1 MGEAEGTD
9 RVGNGA
15 ARPDVVNGRQPYRGS
30 LTADVSGLPVRHVL
44 GVDLAALTRSQVV
57 SLCRA
62 AVADGKRLEIG
73 VVNAAKIVNMRK
85 DPGLNRA
92 VSSCTI
98 VVADGQAVVW
108 AARLLRQPLPERVAG
123 IDLFFDLLGAATA
136 TGQRVYF
143 LGATAEVV
151 RQTVENAKSRHPGLT
166 VAGARDGYF
175 SDDEA
180 AEVAEEIRDS
190 AADLLF
196 LGMTSPKKEN
206 FVAQHGARSG
216 ALVVHGVGG
225 SFDILAGKT
234 RRAPELA
241 QRLGMEWA
249 YRIYQEPRRMW
260 RRYLVTNSAFIAMV
274 MRELAAPHRR
284 SASQAEPTG

>member
-1 MGEAEGTD
+1 MD
-9 RVGNGA
+9 VRRPNRGN
-15 ARPDVVNGRQPYRGS
+15 
-30 LTADVSGLPVRHVL
+30 LIADVSGLPVRHVL
-44 GVDLAALTRSQVV
+44 GVDLAALTRSEVV

-62 AVADGKRLEIG
+62 AVADGRRLEIG

-85 DPGLNRA
+85 DPRLSRA

-123 IDLFFDLLGAATA
+123 IDLFFDLLGAAAA
-136 TGQRVYF
+136 TGHRVYF
-143 LGATAEVV
+143 LGATDEVV
-151 RQTVENAKSRHPGLT
+151 RLTVENAKSRHPGLI

-180 AEVAEEIRDS
+180 DEVADEIRES

-234 RRAPELA
+234 RRAPEPV

-260 RRYLVTNSAFIAMV
+260 RRYLVTNSAFIAIV
-274 MRELAAPHRR
+274 MRDLAVSHRR
-284 SASQAEPTG
+284 SASQSGPTGWLRGKG